1 MEKAKIKRGGNI
13 FGEVDLLHGPIF
25 TSMLLFMVPLLISRI
40 FQQLYNMVDTMIVG
54 HYLGDS
60 ALAAMG
66 ATTPV
71 YNLLVGFAMGI
82 GTGLATVTSRSFGSG
97 DQKLLKRSTA
107 AAMVIGIGC
116 SLVITLGGSLIL
128 HPLLEVLET
137 PKEVIEDSYTYIF
150 IITVSILVMF
160 AYNLCAGLLRA
171 IGNSMMPLVFLFF
184 SSLLNVGLDILFIVE
199 LDMGIAGAAVAT
211 VLAQMISAILCMVYI
226 WKRAKFLLPEK
237 QHFKM
242 EGTLYKEMLGQGLS
256 VGFMSSI
263 VSLGSV
269 ILQYGINQLGMLM
282 IVAYSSA
289 RKIYLI
295 FNMFFSSM
303 ALAVSTFVSQNRG
316 AGQWERIRKVM
327 RISYAYDVVLTVL
340 ITILI
345 YLFGEF
351 LMRLI
356 TGTDESAIIQGG
368 VQYLRIVGPSY
379 VILGVLNQS
388 RHALQ
393 GLGEKMLPLISSV
406 IELVGKILFVWILIP
421 KYQYTAVIWCEPVI
435 WCVMAVQLVYS
446 LYRNPLMREK

>member
-1 MEKAKIKRGGNI
+1 MEKTKVKRGAGI

-25 TSMLLFMVPLLISRI
+25 TSMLLFAIPLLISRI

-71 YNLLVGFAMGI
+71 YDLLVGFAMGI

-128 HPLLEVLET
+128 RPLLEILET
-137 PKEVIEDSYTYIF
+137 PKEIIEDSYTYIF

-171 IGNSMMPLVFLFF
+171 IGNSMMPLVFLIF
-184 SSLLNVGLDILFIVE
+184 SSLLNVGLDIFFIVE
-199 LDMGIAGAAVAT
+199 MDMGIAGAAVAT
-211 VLAQMISAILCMVYI
+211 VLAQLVSAILCMIYI
-226 WKRAKFLLPEK
+226 WKKAKILLPEK
-237 QHFKM
+237 QHFKV
-242 EGTLYKEMLGQGLS
+242 EGRLYKEMLGQGLS

-282 IVAYSSA
+282 IAAYSSA

-316 AGQWERIRKVM
+316 AGQRERIRKVM
-327 RISYAYDVVLTVL
+327 RISYAYDVVLTVV

-345 YLFGEF
+345 YLFGES
-351 LMRLI
+351 LMRLV

-379 VILGVLNQS
+379 VILGVLGQS
-388 RHALQ
+388 RYALQ
-393 GLGEKMLPLISSV
+393 GLGEKTLPLISSV
-406 IELVGKILFVWILIP
+406 IELIGKILFVWILIP

-446 LYRNPLMREK
+446 LYRNSFMRGK

>member
-1 MEKAKIKRGGNI
+1 MEKTKVKRGAGI

-25 TSMLLFMVPLLISRI
+25 TSMLLFAIPLLISRI

-71 YNLLVGFAMGI
+71 YDLLVGFAMGI

-128 HPLLEVLET
+128 RPLLEILET
-137 PKEVIEDSYTYIF
+137 PKEIIEDSYTYIF

-171 IGNSMMPLVFLFF
+171 IGNSMMPLVFLIF
-184 SSLLNVGLDILFIVE
+184 SSRLNVGLDIFFIVE
-199 LDMGIAGAAVAT
+199 MDMGIAGAAVAT
-211 VLAQMISAILCMVYI
+211 VLAQLVSAILCMIYI
-226 WKRAKFLLPEK
+226 WKKAKILLPEK
-237 QHFKM
+237 QHFKV
-242 EGTLYKEMLGQGLS
+242 EGRLYKEMLGQGLS

-282 IVAYSSA
+282 IAAYSSA

-316 AGQWERIRKVM
+316 AGQRERIRKVM
-327 RISYAYDVVLTVL
+327 RISYAYDVVLTVV

-345 YLFGEF
+345 YLFGES
-351 LMRLI
+351 LMRLV

-379 VILGVLNQS
+379 VILGVLGQS
-388 RHALQ
+388 RYALQ
-393 GLGEKMLPLISSV
+393 GLGEKTLPLISSV
-406 IELVGKILFVWILIP
+406 IELIGKILFVWILIP

-446 LYRNPLMREK
+446 LYRNSFMRGK

>member
-1 MEKAKIKRGGNI
+1 ME
-13 FGEVDLLHGPIF
+13 
-25 TSMLLFMVPLLISRI
+25 
-40 FQQLYNMVDTMIVG
+40 
-54 HYLGDS
+54 
-60 ALAAMG
+60 
-66 ATTPV
+66 
-71 YNLLVGFAMGI
+71 
-82 GTGLATVTSRSFGSG
+82 
-97 DQKLLKRSTA
+97 
-107 AAMVIGIGC
+107 
-116 SLVITLGGSLIL
+116 
-128 HPLLEVLET
+128 
-137 PKEVIEDSYTYIF
+137 
-150 IITVSILVMF
+150 
-160 AYNLCAGLLRA
+160 
-171 IGNSMMPLVFLFF
+171 
-184 SSLLNVGLDILFIVE
+184 
-199 LDMGIAGAAVAT
+199 
-211 VLAQMISAILCMVYI
+211 
-226 WKRAKFLLPEK
+226 
-237 QHFKM
+237 
-242 EGTLYKEMLGQGLS
+242 
-256 VGFMSSI
+256 
-263 VSLGSV
+263 
-269 ILQYGINQLGMLM
+269 LGMLM

-446 LYRNPLMREK
+446 LYRNPLMRGK

>member
-1 MEKAKIKRGGNI
+1 MERAKVKRGARI
-13 FGEVDLLHGPIF
+13 FGGVDLLHGPIF
-25 TSMLLFMVPLLISRI
+25 TSMLLFMMPLLISRI

-71 YNLLVGFAMGI
+71 YDLLVGFAMGI

-128 HPLLEVLET
+128 RPLLEVLGT
-137 PKEVIEDSYTYIF
+137 PQEVIEDSYTYIF

-160 AYNLCAGLLRA
+160 SYNLCAGLLRA
-171 IGNSMMPLVFLFF
+171 IGNSMMPLVFLIF
-184 SSLLNVGLDILFIVE
+184 SSLLNVGLDFFFIVE
-199 LDMGIAGAAVAT
+199 WDMGIAGAAVAT
-211 VLAQMISAILCMVYI
+211 VLAQMVSAILCMVYI
-226 WKRAKFLLPEK
+226 WKKAKFLLPEK

-316 AGQWERIRKVM
+316 AGQRERIRKVM
-327 RISYAYDVVLTVL
+327 RISYAYNVVLTVL

-345 YLFGEF
+345 YLFGEA
-351 LMRLI
+351 LMRLV

-446 LYRNPLMREK
+446 LYRNPFMRGK

>member
-1 MEKAKIKRGGNI
+1 MEKTKVKRGERI

-25 TSMLLFMVPLLISRI
+25 TSMLLFTMPLLISRI

-71 YNLLVGFAMGI
+71 YDLLVGFAMGI

-128 HPLLEVLET
+128 RPLLEILET
-137 PKEVIEDSYTYIF
+137 PKEIIEDSYTYIF

-171 IGNSMMPLVFLFF
+171 IGNSMMPLVFLIF
-184 SSLLNVGLDILFIVE
+184 SSLLNVGLDIFFIVE
-199 LDMGIAGAAVAT
+199 MDMGIAGAAVAT
-211 VLAQMISAILCMVYI
+211 VLAQLVSAILCMVYI
-226 WKRAKFLLPEK
+226 WKKAKLLLPEK

-242 EGTLYKEMLGQGLS
+242 EDTLYKEMLGQGLS

-282 IVAYSSA
+282 IAAYSSA
-289 RKIYLI
+289 RKVYLI

-316 AGQWERIRKVM
+316 AGQRERIRKVM

-345 YLFGEF
+345 YLFGES
-351 LMRLI
+351 LMRLV

-379 VILGVLNQS
+379 VILGVLSQS
-388 RHALQ
+388 RYALQ
-393 GLGEKMLPLISSV
+393 GLGEKTLPLISSV

-446 LYRNPLMREK
+446 LYRNSFMRGK

>member
-1 MEKAKIKRGGNI
+1 MEKA
-13 FGEVDLLHGPIF
+13 
-25 TSMLLFMVPLLISRI
+25 
-40 FQQLYNMVDTMIVG
+40 
-54 HYLGDS
+54 
-60 ALAAMG
+60 
-66 ATTPV
+66 
-71 YNLLVGFAMGI
+71 
-82 GTGLATVTSRSFGSG
+82 
-97 DQKLLKRSTA
+97 
-107 AAMVIGIGC
+107 
-116 SLVITLGGSLIL
+116 
-128 HPLLEVLET
+128 
-137 PKEVIEDSYTYIF
+137 
-150 IITVSILVMF
+150 
-160 AYNLCAGLLRA
+160 
-171 IGNSMMPLVFLFF
+171 
-184 SSLLNVGLDILFIVE
+184 
-199 LDMGIAGAAVAT
+199 
-211 VLAQMISAILCMVYI
+211 
-226 WKRAKFLLPEK
+226 
-237 QHFKM
+237 M

-446 LYRNPLMREK
+446 LYRNPLMRGK

>member
-13 FGEVDLLHGPIF
+13 FGEVDLLHSPIF

-211 VLAQMISAILCMVYI
+211 VLAQMISAILCMVCI
-226 WKRAKFLLPEK
+226 WKKAKFLLPEK

-242 EGTLYKEMLGQGLS
+242 EGTLY
-256 VGFMSSI
+256 
-263 VSLGSV
+263 
-269 ILQYGINQLGMLM
+269 
-282 IVAYSSA
+282 
-289 RKIYLI
+289 
-295 FNMFFSSM
+295 
-303 ALAVSTFVSQNRG
+303 
-316 AGQWERIRKVM
+316 
-327 RISYAYDVVLTVL
+327 D
-340 ITILI
+340 
-345 YLFGEF
+345 
-351 LMRLI
+351 
-356 TGTDESAIIQGG
+356 
-368 VQYLRIVGPSY
+368 
-379 VILGVLNQS
+379 
-388 RHALQ
+388 
-393 GLGEKMLPLISSV
+393 
-406 IELVGKILFVWILIP
+406 LV
-421 KYQYTAVIWCEPVI
+421 
-435 WCVMAVQLVYS
+435 
-446 LYRNPLMREK
+446 

>member
-1 MEKAKIKRGGNI
+1 MEKAKVKRGARI

-25 TSMLLFMVPLLISRI
+25 TSMLLFMMPLLISRI

-71 YNLLVGFAMGI
+71 YDLLVGFAMGI

-116 SLVITLGGSLIL
+116 SLVITLGGGLIL
-128 HPLLEVLET
+128 RPLLEVLET
-137 PKEVIEDSYTYIF
+137 PQEVIEDSYTYIF

-160 AYNLCAGLLRA
+160 SYNLCAGLLRA
-171 IGNSMMPLVFLFF
+171 IGNSMMPLVFLIF
-184 SSLLNVGLDILFIVE
+184 SSLLNVGLDLFFIVE
-199 LDMGIAGAAVAT
+199 WDMGIAGAAVAT
-211 VLAQMISAILCMVYI
+211 VLAQMVSAILCMVYI
-226 WKRAKFLLPEK
+226 WKKAKFLLPEK

-303 ALAVSTFVSQNRG
+303 ALAVSTIVSQNRG
-316 AGQWERIRKVM
+316 AGQRERIRKVM

-345 YLFGEF
+345 YLFGEA
-351 LMRLI
+351 LMRLV

-446 LYRNPLMREK
+446 LYRNPFMRGK